1 MHSHLFSHDRSIS
14 TRNALKPIA
23 IAVAILGASGTAANA
38 DILHYQAQLRGAAE
52 TPANATRARGEV
64 TAILDT
70 DRRAFEYTVTYK
82 DLSGPVVVAGFKQPT
97 SPPDDPIVTAI
108 ADPKTTTIH
117 AVVTLTNAQ
126 IQDLNAGKWI
136 FRHLDQRQSGRR
148 DPRQVERTTST
159 ERRTLARQVGPKG
172 ARQRCDQPFA
182 RPPRPR

>member
-1 MHSHLFSHDRSIS
+1 MHPHHSPPDRSIAS
-14 TRNALKPIA
+14 RIALTPIA
-23 IAVAILGASGTAANA
+23 IAVAILGASGAAANA

-52 TPANATRARGEV
+52 TPANATRARGQV

-82 DLSGPVVVAGFKQPT
+82 DLSGPVVLAGFKQPT
-97 SPPDDPIVTAI
+97 SPPDDPIVTAT

-136 FRHLDQRQSGRR
+136 FDISTSASPGGEIRGK
-148 DPRQVERTTST
+148 VERTS
-159 ERRTLARQVGPKG
+159 LY
-172 ARQRCDQPFA
+172 
-182 RPPRPR
+182 

>member
-1 MHSHLFSHDRSIS
+1 MQPHLFSHDSS
-14 TRNALKPIA
+14 LATRFTLKSVA
-23 IAVAILGASGTAANA
+23 IAVAILGASATAANA

-52 TPANATRARGEV
+52 TPANATRARGQV

-97 SPPDDPIVTAI
+97 SPPDDPIVTAV

-136 FRHLDQRQSGRR
+136 FDISTSASPGGEIRGK
-148 DPRQVERTTST
+148 VERTS
-159 ERRTLARQVGPKG
+159 LY
-172 ARQRCDQPFA
+172 
-182 RPPRPR
+182 